1 MNKIKNHIKED
12 FSRIK
17 NNSIVLVLFLGIS
30 LIPCLYAWF
39 NIAASWDPYKH
50 TENIPMAVVNEDKG
64 YEPTLIPKTFDIGE
78 KLKMKLAVEETVNWI
93 FTDREDAVEGV
104 KSGTYYAA
112 IIIPADFSE
121 KMFSFLSPG
130 GEAPELEY
138 YVNEKKTPSP
148 RKLWEKKRAI

>member
-1 MNKIKNHIKED
+1 M
-12 FSRIK
+12 
-17 NNSIVLVLFLGIS
+17 
-30 LIPCLYAWF
+30 
-39 NIAASWDPYKH
+39 
-50 TENIPMAVVNEDKG
+50 
-64 YEPTLIPKTFDIGE
+64 
-78 KLKMKLAVEETVNWI
+78 NWI

-138 YVNEKKTPSP
+138 YVNEKKNAIAPKVVGKEAGNLTDWVQETFTRTLYDTVFDSLLTFKEDGKMPTPMPFGVVSNSNLVKAARHWALRP
-148 RKLWEKKRAI
+148 TLCAPLSN